1 MGKISNAIEM
11 LNYLNTG
18 NKYSVKDLAE
28 KIGITERMV
37 RYYKAELEQ
46 AGISIETFMGPNGGY
61 YILNPKN
68 QYNHFNKYDLQILN
82 NVDNILKEINY
93 ENIEKYEKII
103 NKVQMS
109 NDIEEE
115 KSKYFLDYSVKD
127 KSKLYFALN
136 DAITNKNSLKILYR
150 SLNQEW
156 QERIIHPLQIFK
168 YDDQFYV
175 TAYCELRD
183 DIRHFEISRIKLK
196 SKII

>member
-61 YILNPKN
+61 YILKPKN
-68 QYNHFNKYDLQILN
+68 QYNYFNKYDLQILN
-82 NVDNILKEINY
+82 NVNNILKEINY

-136 DAITNKNSLKILYR
+136 DAITNKNPLKILYR

-175 TAYCELRD
+175 TAYCELRN
-183 DIRHFEISRIKLK
+183 DIRHFEISRIKLNQK
-196 SKII
+196 